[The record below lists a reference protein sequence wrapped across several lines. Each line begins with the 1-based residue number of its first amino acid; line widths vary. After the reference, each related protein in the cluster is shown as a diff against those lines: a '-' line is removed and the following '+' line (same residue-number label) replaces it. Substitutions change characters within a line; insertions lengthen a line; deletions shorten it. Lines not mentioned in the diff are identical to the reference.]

1 MDPPD
6 GRTRHGVLT
15 RRTRGPPEPIV
26 GSAIPNG
33 KALMLELISTVCAA
47 LAAWLWTPATT
58 PSQRLARLL
67 PRPTS
72 YATSRSHPQAPLS
85 PSTRSTGSPSTGSP
99 SAGSLSTG
107 SPSAGSPSASYLRT
121 GSFGAGFHEAGL
133 RGGGLNS
140 DAPPSHIRLSTD
152 DGQSRSI
159 RPDSADPPL
168 PTWLD
173 EPPVRRLTSRT
184 LIPATCTGLVVGLL
198 IGGVAGVV
206 AALLLAPVVA
216 AILHKRDPPELQR
229 DRRRI
234 AADLPFAVDLM
245 AACLLAGQPVTAATQ
260 ASATAIAGPLGD
272 RLSWVSAQLR
282 LGADPEPTWAFL
294 AREPAMAP
302 LSRAMSRAAQSGA
315 PVADVLTR
323 LADDAR
329 DATRAA
335 SVAAARSV
343 GVKAVAPLGLCFL
356 PAFVLLG
363 IIPVVAGLASA
374 IVLP

>member
-1 MDPPD
+1 
-6 GRTRHGVLT
+6 
-15 RRTRGPPEPIV
+15 
-26 GSAIPNG
+26 
-33 KALMLELISTVCAA
+33 MLALISTVCAA

-67 PRPTS
+67 PRPTA
-72 YATSRSHPQAPLS
+72 YVPSRRHPRTPLS
-85 PSTRSTGSPSTGSP
+85 PSTHG
-99 SAGSLSTG
+99 AGSRK
-107 SPSAGSPSASYLRT
+107 AGSGET
-121 GSFGAGFHEAGL
+121 GL
-133 RGGGLNS
+133 RRAGPDS
-140 DAPPSHIRLSTD
+140 DALSSHIWLSTD
-152 DGQSRSI
+152 DDQWGKI
-159 RPDSADPPL
+159 RPGSAAPPL

-173 EPPVRRLTSRT
+173 EPPARRPTSRT

-198 IGGVAGVV
+198 IGGVAGVA
-206 AALLLAPVVA
+206 AALLLTPVA
-216 AILHKRDPPELQR
+216 AVILHKRDPPELQR

-234 AADLPFAVDLM
+234 AADLPYAVDLM
-245 AACLLAGQPVTAATQ
+245 AACLLAGQPVTAAAQ
-260 ASATAIAGPLGD
+260 ASATAVGGPLGD

-294 AREPAMAP
+294 AREPAMAQ
-302 LSRAMSRAAQSGA
+302 LSRAMGRAAQSGA
-315 PVADVLTR
+315 PVADVLNR

-363 IIPVVAGLASA
+363 IVPVVAGLASA
-374 IVLP
+374 IILP